1 MYKYN
6 EINFKLKMYCF
17 CDDDDDDDDDDVNSD
32 TVEQS
37 SLWF

>member
-1 MYKYN
+1 
-6 EINFKLKMYCF
+6 MYCF
-17 CDDDDDDDDDDVNSD
+17 CDDDDDDDDDDDVNSD